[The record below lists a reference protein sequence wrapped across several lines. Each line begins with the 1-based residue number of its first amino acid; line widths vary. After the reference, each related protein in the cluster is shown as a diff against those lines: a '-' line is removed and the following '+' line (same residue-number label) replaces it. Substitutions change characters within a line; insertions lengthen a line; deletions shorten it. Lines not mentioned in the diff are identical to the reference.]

1 MRVPREQLK
10 NATPMPVRRA
20 AREALAQYGALTSPW
35 RPVPDFLIIG
45 TKRGGTTS
53 LWNYLLEHPLVPRQ
67 FPAWNTKSSHYFEE
81 NWHRGQR
88 WYLGHFPTRNQRRRL
103 EKRHGGSVRAGEA
116 SPLYSFHPLAPDRV
130 KAVLPNTRLICLLR
144 DPVDRAFSHW
154 KERRT
159 NGVETLDF
167 ADALSAEEARIDGE
181 YAHMLADENYF
192 SEAWDWYSYRTRGRY
207 LEHLEPWL
215 DRFDRSQLLI
225 LRSED
230 LYLDTPGTYRRVTD
244 FLGLPPWELR
254 RYEVFNDR
262 KSAEMPE
269 QIRRELTEYYAPL
282 NQQLEERLGMTLGWS
297 SPLRK

>member
-1 MRVPREQLK
+1 M
-10 NATPMPVRRA
+10 
-20 AREALAQYGALTSPW
+20 
-35 RPVPDFLIIG
+35 
-45 TKRGGTTS
+45 
-53 LWNYLLEHPLVPRQ
+53 
-67 FPAWNTKSSHYFEE
+67 
-81 NWHRGQR
+81 
-88 WYLGHFPTRNQRRRL
+88 
-103 EKRHGGSVRAGEA
+103 
-116 SPLYSFHPLAPDRV
+116 
-130 KAVLPNTRLICLLR
+130 
-144 DPVDRAFSHW
+144 
-154 KERRT
+154 
-159 NGVETLDF
+159 
-167 ADALSAEEARIDGE
+167 
-181 YAHMLADENYF
+181 
-192 SEAWDWYSYRTRGRY
+192 
-207 LEHLEPWL
+207 